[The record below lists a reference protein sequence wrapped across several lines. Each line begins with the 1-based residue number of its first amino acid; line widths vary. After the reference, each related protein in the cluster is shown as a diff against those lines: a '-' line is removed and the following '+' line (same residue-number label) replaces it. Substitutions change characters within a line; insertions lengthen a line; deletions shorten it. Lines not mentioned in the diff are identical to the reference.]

1 MRLGAGCALTND
13 TAAENPL
20 SNTIGSRPYPSMPHP
35 IARGGLPSISAQ
47 GNDWLQNGL
56 QGKHVEEVGCLSIT
70 LGLDAELL
78 GPHTLGSDY

>member
-20 SNTIGSRPYPSMPHP
+20 SNTIGVVGRTINAQLRSLGADYPPFPRKETTGYRMVYREST
-35 IARGGLPSISAQ
+35 
-47 GNDWLQNGL
+47 W
-56 QGKHVEEVGCLSIT
+56 KELSIT

-78 GPHTLGSDY
+78 GPHTWGSD